1 MYLVCRLLLP
11 TPVGSTP
18 FPYTTLFRSWVNALN
33 HGETPEQVAYGFA
46 ASAEREGNRVRAD
59 YQTFLGRTPAP
70 SEVTSWVKAFSNGL
84 TNESLVAGFLGST
97 EYYNNPNKGKGDN
110 LDWINSATQDE
121 FNRAPTA
128 AEIGTEAAALL
139 PPNLGTVA

>member
-1 MYLVCRLLLP
+1 MSP
-11 TPVGSTP
+11 
-18 FPYTTLFRSWVNALN
+18 
-33 HGETPEQVAYGFA
+33 HDIAYSPA
-46 ASAEREGNRVRAD
+46 AGAEREGNRVRAD
-59 YQTFLGRTPAP
+59 YQTFLGRTPTQ
-70 SEVTSWVKAFSNGL
+70 SEVASWVRAFSNGL

-128 AEIGTEAAALL
+128 AEISTEAAALL
-139 PPNLGTVA
+139 PPNLGTVANQITHSVQQ